1 LTLRTRITLAAVGV
15 VLAVLAVLV
24 PSVTTILSHNMRQAL
39 DQRLA
44 DQVGYATGP
53 AAGKLLRNYPGLPFE
68 VRIPGTLFQVLDT
81 DGQPIEGSIQP
92 QAIAPPEVVVPVA
105 RGEAGARYASVR
117 RQGVPLRTITA
128 PVNVIGFGRIG
139 AVTLGQVDNTRATVA
154 RVQRLLIGSGLV
166 ALALAAA
173 LAWVAGRAAM
183 RPVSEIS
190 AAARAVAGSGDP
202 SERVAGGAHDE
213 VGDLARTFNRMLAR
227 LEAAQAELA
236 SALETQRRFMAD
248 ASHELRTPLTSL
260 RGNVDIMARNPGMP
274 VGEQATA
281 VAELRDE
288 AERMS
293 RLVDGLL
300 HLARGD
306 TRNLDQEP
314 GPVDLCAALAE
325 QAVRARRV
333 APGREIRLAVPTGP
347 VMIAVRDGL
356 LDRAL
361 GNLLDNA
368 VVHGGPHVVV
378 SLQAKPG
385 EAVVRVRDDGPGIAP
400 EDLPH
405 VFERFYRSRSAA
417 ARSRSGTGLGL
428 AIAAS
433 AARGLGG
440 DLSVASRPGQTTFE
454 LRLPLAG
461 RPFPGPLTSRPHAH
475 PPAARAHR
483 AEASEQGVRGRDEG
497 ADQALTESQ

>member
-1 LTLRTRITLAAVGV
+1 MRITLAAVGV

-53 AAGKLLRNYPGLPFE
+53 AAGKLLENYPGLPFE

-81 DGQPIEGSIQP
+81 DGRPVTGSTLP
-92 QAIAPPEVVVPVA
+92 QAIAPAEVVVPVA

-117 RQGVPLRTITA
+117 LEGVPLRTITA

-139 AVTLGQVDNTRATVA
+139 AVTLGLVDNTRATVG
-154 RVQRLLIGSGLV
+154 RVQRLLVVSGLV
-166 ALALAAA
+166 ALALAAL

-183 RPVSEIS
+183 QPVTVIS
-190 AAARAVAGSGDP
+190 AAARAVADSGDT
-202 SERVAGGAHDE
+202 SKRVAAGAHDE
-213 VGDLARTFNRMLAR
+213 VGDLARTLNHMLAR
-227 LEAAQAELA
+227 LEVAQAELA
-236 SALETQRRFMAD
+236 SALQAQRRFMAD

-274 VGEQATA
+274 VEEQTA
-281 VAELRDE
+281 AVVELRAD

-300 HLARGD
+300 QLARGD
-306 TRNLDQEP
+306 TQVVGQER
-314 GPVDLCAALAE
+314 GLVDLGAALTQE
-325 QAVRARRV
+325 VVRTRRV
-333 APGREIRLAVPTGP
+333 APGHEIRVAVPGSP
-347 VMIAVRDGL
+347 VTVAVQDGL
-356 LDRAL
+356 IDRAL

-368 VVHGGPHVVV
+368 VVHGGPNVLASLHV
-378 SLQAKPG
+378 LRG

-405 VFERFYRSRSAA
+405 VFERFYRSA

-433 AARGLGG
+433 AARGNGG
-440 DLSVASRPGQTTFE
+440 DLTVTSRPGETTFE
-454 LRLPLAG
+454 LRLPLG
-461 RPFPGPLTSRPHAH
+461 SR
-475 PPAARAHR
+475 
-483 AEASEQGVRGRDEG
+483 
-497 ADQALTESQ
+497 

>member
-1 LTLRTRITLAAVGV
+1 MRITLAAVGV

-24 PSVTTILSHNMRQAL
+24 PSVTTILSHSMRQAL

-53 AAGKLLRNYPGLPFE
+53 AAGKLLENYPGLPFE

-81 DGQPIEGSIQP
+81 DGRPVPGSTLP
-92 QAIAPPEVVVPVA
+92 EAIAPAGVVAPVA

-117 RQGVPLRTITA
+117 LEGVPLRTLTA

-139 AVTLGQVDNTRATVA
+139 AVTLGLVDNTRATVG
-154 RVQRLLIGSGLV
+154 RVQRLLIVSGLV
-166 ALALAAA
+166 ALALAAL

-183 RPVSEIS
+183 QPVTVIS
-190 AAARAVAGSGDP
+190 AAARAVADSGDP
-202 SERVAGGAHDE
+202 SKRVAAGAHDE
-213 VGDLARTFNRMLAR
+213 VGDLARTLNRMLAR
-227 LEAAQAELA
+227 LEVAQAELA
-236 SALETQRRFMAD
+236 SALEAQRRFMAD

-274 VGEQATA
+274 VEEQTA
-281 VAELRDE
+281 AVGELRAD

-306 TRNLDQEP
+306 TQVVDQER
-314 GPVDLCAALAE
+314 GLVDLGAALTQE
-325 QAVRARRV
+325 VVRTRRV
-333 APGREIRLAVPTGP
+333 APGREIRAAVPGAP
-347 VMIAVRDGL
+347 VTVAVRDGL
-356 LDRAL
+356 IDRAL

-368 VVHGGPHVVV
+368 VVHGGPHVLA
-378 SLQAKPG
+378 SLHVRRG
-385 EAVVRVRDDGPGIAP
+385 EAVVQVRDDGSGIAP

-405 VFERFYRSRSAA
+405 VFERFYRSAT
-417 ARSRSGTGLGL
+417 ARSCSGTGLGL

-440 DLSVASRPGQTTFE
+440 DLTVASKPGETTFE
-454 LRLPLAG
+454 LRLPLAV
-461 RPFPGPLTSRPHAH
+461 RPLTSDRPAGRPCGR
-475 PPAARAHR
+475 PPA
-483 AEASEQGVRGRDEG
+483 
-497 ADQALTESQ
+497 

>member
-1 LTLRTRITLAAVGV
+1 MRITLAAAGV

-24 PSVTTILSHNMRQAL
+24 PSVTTILSRNMRQAL

-44 DQVGYATGP
+44 EQVGYATGP
-53 AAGKLLRNYPGLPFE
+53 AAGKLLENWPGLPFE

-81 DGQPIEGSIQP
+81 DGRPVPGSTQPE
-92 QAIAPPEVVVPVA
+92 AIVPPDVVVPVA

-117 RQGVPLRTITA
+117 VEGVPLRTITA

-139 AVTLGQVDNTRATVA
+139 AVTLGLVDNTQATVA
-154 RVQRLLIGSGLV
+154 RVQRLLIVSGLV
-166 ALALAAA
+166 ALALAAL

-183 RPVSEIS
+183 QPVTVIS
-190 AAARAVAGSGDP
+190 AAARAVADSGDP
-202 SERVAGGAHDE
+202 SKRVADGARDE
-213 VGDLARTFNRMLAR
+213 VGDLARTLNRMLAR
-227 LEAAQAELA
+227 LEVAQAELA
-236 SALETQRRFMAD
+236 GALEAQRRFMAD

-260 RGNVDIMARNPGMP
+260 RGNVDIIARNPGMP
-274 VGEQATA
+274 VDEQAAA
-281 VAELRDE
+281 VAELRAD

-306 TRNLDQEP
+306 TEAVDQKP
-314 GPVDLCAALAE
+314 GLVDLGAALTE
-325 QAVRARRV
+325 ETVRARRV
-333 APGREIRLAVPTGP
+333 APGHEIRLTTPGAPVLVAVP
-347 VMIAVRDGL
+347 DGL
-356 LDRAL
+356 VDRAL

-368 VVHGGPHVVV
+368 VVHGGPHVQV
-378 SLQAKPG
+378 SLQVQRA
-385 EAVVRVRDDGPGIAP
+385 EAVVRVRDDGPGITP

-405 VFERFYRSRSAA
+405 VFERFYRSAA
-417 ARSRSGTGLGL
+417 ARSHSGTGLGL

-440 DLSVASRPGQTTFE
+440 DLTVMSKPGETTFE

-461 RPFPGPLTSRPHAH
+461 RRPGRA
-475 PPAARAHR
+475 PAPAGRTRARR
-483 AEASEQGVRGRDEG
+483 AGPRAR
-497 ADQALTESQ
+497 L